1 MSQVLATRE
10 EIDNYPLIFEF
21 RMRFPPLQRL
31 RTSPLYPYQVANRP
45 CFCSVDRGWGAG
57 AGVNGVL
64 AHALNPL
71 TPLKWFWVYFLAA
84 GGCPSGQRG
93 QTVNLVATPSQVR
106 ILLPPPGRPRS
117 SEVERVFG
125 KDEVTG
131 SIPVEG
137 SILWIR

>member
-1 MSQVLATRE
+1 
-10 EIDNYPLIFEF
+10 
-21 RMRFPPLQRL
+21 MRP
-31 RTSPLYPYQVANRP
+31 
-45 CFCSVDRGWGAG
+45 
-57 AGVNGVL
+57 
-64 AHALNPL
+64 HPL
-71 TPLKWFWVYFLAA
+71 THPKVVEVYLCPA

-117 SEVERVFG
+117 SEAERVFG

-137 SILWIR
+137 STMR

>member
-1 MSQVLATRE
+1 MWW
-10 EIDNYPLIFEF
+10 
-21 RMRFPPLQRL
+21 RMRP
-31 RTSPLYPYQVANRP
+31 
-45 CFCSVDRGWGAG
+45 
-57 AGVNGVL
+57 
-64 AHALNPL
+64 NPL
-71 TPLKWFWVYFLAA
+71 THLKAVKVYLYLA

-117 SEVERVFG
+117 SEAERVFG

-137 SILWIR
+137 SMIR